1 MHHLSSSFI
10 IHHPSSIIITAFMGV
25 LFPFA
30 PVGSQVPGLRIIQIV
45 LCLKV
50 SGVIFFGTRNC
61 QKVSKQQE
69 PKPIAMTSENEFLVQ
84 SVLKKLRNQACQD
97 LRGWTTQVIQ
107 PMTSQVDSLHLLCTC
122 AAIVSSEEMAHSW

>member
-1 MHHLSSSFI
+1 
-10 IHHPSSIIITAFMGV
+10 MGV

-30 PVGSQVPGLRIIQIV
+30 PVGSQVPGLRVIQIV

-69 PKPIAMTSENEFLVQ
+69 PKPMTNGHDEWKRVLGPILSLKNWETKHAKTSEVGQ
-84 SVLKKLRNQACQD
+84 LR
-97 LRGWTTQVIQ
+97 
-107 PMTSQVDSLHLLCTC
+107 
-122 AAIVSSEEMAHSW
+122 